1 MILNINNVRKC
12 KSQVF
17 SIIVQQYSEI
27 IPYRMIRKDG
37 NKAYGFVCNL
47 SNKDEIYSVAK
58 AVKTQVGDISILIN
72 NAGIVS
78 GTSLLDTPDGKFCR
92 FTFHI

>member
-1 MILNINNVRKC
+1 
-12 KSQVF
+12 
-17 SIIVQQYSEI
+17 
-27 IPYRMIRKDG
+27 MIRKDG

-47 SNKDEIYSVAK
+47 SNKHEIYSVSK

-78 GTSLLDTPDGKFCR
+78 GTTLLDTPDGKFKFKFYGLIDKISINKKTLIC
-92 FTFHI
+92 I

>member
-1 MILNINNVRKC
+1 MRH
-12 KSQVF
+12 KSQVT
-17 SIIVQQYSEI
+17 SIFVQQCSEF

-78 GTSLLDTPDGKFCR
+78 GTTLLDTPDGKFNS
-92 FTFHI
+92 FTFHK

>member
-1 MILNINNVRKC
+1 
-12 KSQVF
+12 
-17 SIIVQQYSEI
+17 
-27 IPYRMIRKDG
+27 MIRKDG

-47 SNKDEIYSVAK
+47 SNKQEIYSVSK

-78 GTSLLDTPDGKFCR
+78 GMTLLDTPDGKVSIHLLYDF
-92 FTFHI
+92 IQAYKLSL

>member
-1 MILNINNVRKC
+1 
-12 KSQVF
+12 
-17 SIIVQQYSEI
+17 
-27 IPYRMIRKDG
+27 MIRKDG

-78 GTSLLDTPDGKFCR
+78 GTSILDTPDGKFCR
-92 FTFHI
+92 FTFHISRKGLVRNDTFTELFTFYITIRKDRKNL